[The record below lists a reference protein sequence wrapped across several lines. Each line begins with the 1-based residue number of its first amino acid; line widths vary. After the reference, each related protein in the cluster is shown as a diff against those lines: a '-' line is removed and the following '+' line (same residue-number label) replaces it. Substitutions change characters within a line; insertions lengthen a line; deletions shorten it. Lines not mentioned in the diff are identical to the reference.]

1 MGRGSG
7 DWLFRRPGSR
17 YRVSGRGGRQISRTL
32 QLGQSPGGVVHLR
45 HCQAEPV
52 PQEPEPFGAGP
63 GDRPL
68 QLPPVDGISR
78 GGGGARHGCRARCGR
93 AAWVFIIWCIWC
105 GMIPVHCE
113 RQGWD
118 GDHRRCPCE
127 DSVHCIAFLGRQYSR
142 NCRMLMPELI
152 WHGIISCPLS
162 SVRFQNSFA
171 PANAE
176 FCTRGRYG
184 QKRYRPGDLSE
195 CGHDSTAAVHSW
207 KCAAG
212 IKRMRD
218 FAVPSVSPLGGRG
231 RIERCGNTPGERA
244 ITRFAAQTRS
254 RPPVNLQRP
263 RTAGT
268 KRDGTGPMS
277 CAPKLVPPGS
287 RPASNGYRS
296 VRW

>member
-1 MGRGSG
+1 MVVGDPGR
-7 DWLFRRPGSR
+7 
-17 YRVSGRGGRQISRTL
+17 L
-32 QLGQSPGGVVHLR
+32 QLDRSPGGVVHLR
-45 HCQAEPV
+45 HRQAEPV

-68 QLPPVDGISR
+68 QLPPVDGIR
-78 GGGGARHGCRARCGR
+78 RAGGEARRGCRTRCGR
-93 AAWVFIIWCIWC
+93 AAGVFIIWC
-105 GMIPVHCE
+105 GMVPVHCE
-113 RQGWD
+113 RQRRD
-118 GDHRRCPCE
+118 RHHRRCPCE
-127 DSVHCIAFLGRQYSR
+127 DSVHCIAFLERRYSR

-152 WHGIISCPLS
+152 WHGIISCPLLS
-162 SVRFQNSFA
+162 SASGIPSHRRTHSSA
-171 PANAE
+171 
-176 FCTRGRYG
+176 RRRRYG
-184 QKRYRPGDLSE
+184 QKRHRPGDLSD
-195 CGHDSTAAVHSW
+195 CGHDSTAAVHSG

-218 FAVPSVSPLGGRG
+218 FVVPSVSPLGRRG
-231 RIERCGNTPGERA
+231 RIERCGKTPGERA

-268 KRDGTGPMS
+268 KRDGSSPMS
-277 CAPKLVPPGS
+277 CAPKLVPPDS

>member
-78 GGGGARHGCRARCGR
+78 AGGGARRGCRTRCGR
-93 AAWVFIIWCIWC
+93 AAWVFITWC

-113 RQGWD
+113 RQGRD

-127 DSVHCIAFLGRQYSR
+127 DSVHCIAFLERQYSR

-152 WHGIISCPLS
+152 WHGTISCPLS
-162 SVRFQNSFA
+162 SVHFRKSFV
-171 PANAE
+171 PANQSSA
-176 FCTRGRYG
+176 RRRRYG
-184 QKRYRPGDLSE
+184 QKRHRPGIIGMRARQYSRRAQRE
-195 CGHDSTAAVHSW
+195 MRGGNKENAGFCRPV
-207 KCAAG
+207 CVAAG
-212 IKRMRD
+212 
-218 FAVPSVSPLGGRG
+218 PL
-231 RIERCGNTPGERA
+231 RA
-244 ITRFAAQTRS
+244 HREVRQD
-254 RPPVNLQRP
+254 
-263 RTAGT
+263 AG
-268 KRDGTGPMS
+268 
-277 CAPKLVPPGS
+277 
-287 RPASNGYRS
+287 
-296 VRW
+296 